1 MLSIIINQH
10 ISKVANYHVTM
21 VKYIFNIMIGRQGAF
36 MKEKLL
42 HTPEGVRDIYNS
54 ECAAKLLLQ
63 SKLHHVL
70 EHYGFRDIQTP
81 SFEFF
86 DIFNQERGTVA
97 SKDMYKFFDRD
108 GNTLVLRP
116 DITPSIARCAAKYY
130 KEENL
135 PIRMCYIGNTF
146 INNTSYQG
154 KLKEVTQLGAELI
167 NDDSIEA
174 DAEMLALTIECL
186 LHSGL
191 KEFQVEIGDADF
203 FRALIDEAGFDE
215 EEITNLRELIEKKN
229 MFGIEDIV
237 KSKNI
242 NDELKDIFLKLPELF
257 GTLDILTYAKSL
269 TSNIRAIK
277 AIERLEKLYEILTE
291 YGYENLVSYDLGML
305 SKYNY
310 YTGIIFKAYTYGT
323 GDAVATGG
331 RYDNLVGQ
339 FGKNAPAI
347 GLAIVIDQ
355 LMLALSRQKLLHDP
369 EASDTLILYKKDYRK
384 QAVSLANHFRL
395 GGMNIILQ
403 KSNDIATLEE
413 YMEYAKRV
421 NAGGILY
428 FDNETEIKV
437 IDVITGQIQIAPPLN
452 ELLR

>member
-1 MLSIIINQH
+1 
-10 ISKVANYHVTM
+10 
-21 VKYIFNIMIGRQGAF
+21 

-42 HTPEGVRDIYNS
+42 HTPEGVRDIYNT
-54 ECAAKLLLQ
+54 ECATKLVLQ

-86 DIFNQERGTVA
+86 DIFSQERGTVA

-116 DITPSIARCAAKYY
+116 DITPSIARSAAKYY

-135 PIRMCYIGNTF
+135 PIRLCYIGNTF

-167 NDDSIEA
+167 NDGSIDA

-186 LHSGL
+186 LQSGL

-203 FRALIDEAGFDE
+203 FRALIEEAGIEEE
-215 EEITNLRELIEKKN
+215 EEITNLRVLIEKKN
-229 MFGIEDIV
+229 MFGVEEIIKAKDI
-237 KSKNI
+237 SN
-242 NDELKDIFLKLPELF
+242 ELKEIFFKLPELF
-257 GTLDILTYAKSL
+257 GTLDILSKSKEL
-269 TSNIRAIK
+269 TTNIRAIK
-277 AIERLEKLYEILTE
+277 AIERLEKLYDILTE
-291 YGYENLVSYDLGML
+291 YGYENFVSFDLGML
-305 SKYNY
+305 SQYNY

-339 FGKNAPAI
+339 FGKDAPAI

-355 LMLALSRQKLLHDP
+355 LMLALSRQKLLTEP
-369 EASDTLILYKKDYRK
+369 EASDTLILFMKEYRK
-384 QAVSLANHFRL
+384 QAISLANHFRK

-403 KSNDIATLEE
+403 KSNDVLKLED
-413 YMEYAKRV
+413 YLAYGKRM

-428 FDNETEIKV
+428 LDNDTEIKV
-437 IDVITGQIQIAPPLN
+437 IDIASGSTQIASIN
-452 ELLR
+452 ELFQ